1 MLEVCPS
8 ENNTLSCRESGTS
21 RILWNWNDII
31 MRDYTAGLDD
41 NINTTDLLLSNNYKI
56 VSTRLIA
63 INSSHVYSQLE
74 FTFFENVTSV
84 NISCNEVM
92 LHIKNRGKSALL
104 IFLLYLC

>member
-1 MLEVCPS
+1 MLEVCPG
-8 ENNTLSCRESGTS
+8 ENNTLSCTESETP

-31 MRDYTAGLDD
+31 MRDYIGGIDK
-41 NINTTDLLLSNNYKI
+41 NINTTDLLLSDDNMV
-56 VSTRLIA
+56 VSTRLIS

-84 NISCNEVM
+84 NVSCNQVM

-104 IFLLYLC
+104 ILLLYLC